1 MNIAIPIWNDC
12 VSSAFDFAA
21 HLLVVETEN
30 DKEISRAQIMLE
42 SQTLSQRISQLKYLE
57 VDVLVCGAISRTL
70 AEMVKVS
77 GIELLPYV
85 TGSIDNVLEAYLTG
99 HLAKPEFIM
108 PGCWSGA
115 RKGFG
120 RGRRGCQWPDKQV
133 QNRKE
138 KGKIMKLAITS
149 QGKELSSEI
158 DLRFGRAKWLIVFDL
173 ETGDFQAH
181 DNELNLNASQGA
193 GIQTGQNI
201 ANLGADA
208 VITGNIGPN
217 AFKTLDAAKVKI
229 FLAEKQTV
237 QQAIDLYKADELKE
251 VEQANVKGHWS

>member
-1 MNIAIPIWNDC
+1 MNIAIPIWDDC
-12 VSSAFDFAA
+12 VSNAFDFAA
-21 HLLVVETEN
+21 RLLLVETES
-30 DKEISRAQIMLE
+30 DSEVSRSHIRLE
-42 SQTLSQRISQLKYLE
+42 SQSLSQRVSQLKYLE

-70 AEMVKVS
+70 TGMVKAS
-77 GIELLPYV
+77 GIEVLPYV
-85 TGSIDNVLEAYLTG
+85 TGSVDDILKAYLTG
-99 HLAKPEFIM
+99 QLAKPEFSM

-120 RGRRGCQWPDKQV
+120 RRRRGCKRPEEHDR
-133 QNRKE
+133 NRKE
-138 KGKIMKLAITS
+138 KGKIMKIAITS

-181 DNELNLNASQGA
+181 DNELNLNAAQGA
-193 GIQTGQNI
+193 GIQTGRNI

-208 VITGNIGPN
+208 VITGNVGPN
-217 AFKTLDAAKVKI
+217 AFKTLAAAKVKV

-237 QQAIDLYKADELKE
+237 QQAIDSYKAGELKE
-251 VEQANVKGHWS
+251 VNQANVKGHWS